1 MRTPPPLPLS
11 LKVWVM
17 AQALAGV
24 LGVRVALWLL
34 PYRTVRKWAQRAG
47 HAEQSPDKSAI
58 PASASGETPGGET
71 HSFGNM
77 ARRAEPI
84 AVNDGRNENRVT
96 ARHIAKGIYLAGQL
110 LPKGNCLPE
119 ALAACRLLG
128 RYGHP
133 AQLHIG
139 VRKDG
144 AGKLLAHAWVS
155 SGSQVIIG
163 GAQSAHEYQQMVR
176 LNAGAGSSAA

>member
-1 MRTPPPLPLS
+1 MRTAPPLPLS

-47 HAEQSPDKSAI
+47 PAEPLPDKPA
-58 PASASGETPGGET
+58 ASACVSDETPGHGT
-71 HSFGNM
+71 HGFEN
-77 ARRAEPI
+77 RAQHPEQI
-84 AVNDGRNENRVT
+84 AVDECRNGTRVT
-96 ARHIAKGIYLAGQL
+96 ARHIAKGIFLAGQF

-139 VRKDG
+139 VRKDA

-163 GAQSAHEYQQMVR
+163 GVRSAGEYQQMVP
-176 LNAGAGSSAA
+176 LKVGAG